1 MYMHIV
7 IRPVNKLDND
17 LLNFLIRALS
27 KKFDF
32 ANVTVSNTP
41 KIDIEDF
48 IDGMRNQIRS
58 SELLYCV
65 LEKMKPTGEMKI
77 LLICD
82 MDAYTGDLN
91 FVFGEA
97 YRGGRAAAIYLPRL
111 RQEFYH
117 LKPDGGR
124 AAAIYLPRLRQEFYH
139 LKPDELLFRD
149 RIVKEAIHEL
159 GHSFGLYH
167 CANKKCVMHFSNS
180 LQDTDFKQG
189 SFCPNCKNNI
199 EY

>member
-1 MYMHIV
+1 MHVV
-7 IRPVNKLDND
+7 IRPINKLDND
-17 LLNFLIRALS
+17 LLNFLIGALS
-27 KKFDF
+27 KEFDYV
-32 ANVTVSNTP
+32 NVTVSNTP

-91 FVFGEA
+91 FAFGEA
-97 YRGGRAAAIYLPRL
+97 YR
-111 RQEFYH
+111 
-117 LKPDGGR
+117 GGR

-149 RIVKEAIHEL
+149 RIVKEAVHEL
-159 GHSFGLYH
+159 GHSFGLHH

-180 LQDTDFKQG
+180 LKDTDFKQG
-189 SFCPNCKNNI
+189 SFCSNCKKGI
-199 EY
+199 EYKY

>member
-1 MYMHIV
+1 MHVV

-27 KKFDF
+27 KEFDY

-117 LKPDGGR
+117 LKPD
-124 AAAIYLPRLRQEFYH
+124 
-139 LKPDELLFRD
+139 ELLFRD

-167 CANKKCVMHFSNS
+167 CANKKCLMHFSNF
-180 LQDTDFKQG
+180 LQDADFKKG
-189 SFCPNCKNNI
+189 SFCRNCKNNI
-199 EY
+199 EYKD